1 MHKYESLSKI
11 LAQENDALKAEVEA
25 ISLEKVALL
34 KQKQNACNKL
44 LVSQSRLEAAKMQES
59 FLNTSLVQMTT

>member
-1 MHKYESLSKI
+1 MNLEGAEMHKYESLSKI

-34 KQKQNACNKL
+34 K
-44 LVSQSRLEAAKMQES
+44 
-59 FLNTSLVQMTT
+59 